1 MTTQTLTKLL
11 IAAVLL
17 GSAGAYAQQ
26 TPMQRVLDDRKPNA
40 QFKMGGVRCSVVESA
55 IRCAPGSK

>member
-1 MTTQTLTKLL
+1 MATKILPKLL
-11 IAAVLL
+11 MVAVLL

-26 TPMQRVLDDRKPNA
+26 TSMQRVLEDRKPNA